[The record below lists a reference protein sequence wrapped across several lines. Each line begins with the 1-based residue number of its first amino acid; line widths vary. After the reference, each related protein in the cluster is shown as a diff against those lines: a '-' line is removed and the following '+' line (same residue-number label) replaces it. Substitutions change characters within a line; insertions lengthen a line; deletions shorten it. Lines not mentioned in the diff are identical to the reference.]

1 MKEFVV
7 KKSFHGSIRE
17 KRIIPELEKWVTTVS
32 KAVNSGSLIFNR
44 YLLHCLNNDLPLS
57 NLKCD
62 TIYNRCINS
71 GGTTYKVNPTPELD
85 YTKRNYFKTFP
96 AVLKDAG
103 NAQAYSYARGIYK
116 TNFITSLCVNFEH
129 RQKNYIQTWL
139 NKRENVVPF
148 HSAESHSPHNA
159 FIQIRNQVNNW
170 KNHDIT
176 NPDVLEF
183 IRIQKELLSSDE
195 KITCAWIKKHPEKVV
210 KYYFHIL
217 KYLEQHAETK
227 KFTLAPISKIK
238 RHFIRI
244 DVVVLFN
251 LLKNSKLI
259 DMTLKDFKAEKDLQF
274 SLVFKYKP
282 ENFSYIIDTDS
293 TSICFHYQK
302 IQTSS
307 GLPATTP
314 TPVRVKRII
323 GIDPGRVNLIFA
335 AEKINGKTK
344 TYRLTKKCYYNSSG
358 MTKARK
364 RNAKWQKQIE
374 REEKIFSTTS
384 PKTSDP
390 NVFDEFL
397 RDYISVYHILWPHKT
412 QAKYSRERFRC
423 YTLKRKTLDLFFN
436 NFSKDKSLPKPYI
449 AYGGAKFSATSRNEI
464 SAPTSSMLT
473 RHSAARSAAHE
484 GEKVEFALQAGA
496 ASPHH
501 ARCRNKFP
509 TKIVDEFRTT
519 KVCFDCES
527 VMSPIREVRG
537 MTRCTVRRSR
547 TCL

>member
-1 MKEFVV
+1 MTYAQCGAKRRAHEGEKVEFALQAGAA
-7 KKSFHGSIRE
+7 SPHRASSGH
-17 KRIIPELEKWVTTVS
+17 PELPG
-32 KAVNSGSLIFNR
+32 A
-44 YLLHCLNNDLPLS
+44 
-57 NLKCD
+57 
-62 TIYNRCINS
+62 
-71 GGTTYKVNPTPELD
+71 
-85 YTKRNYFKTFP
+85 
-96 AVLKDAG
+96 
-103 NAQAYSYARGIYK
+103 
-116 TNFITSLCVNFEH
+116 
-129 RQKNYIQTWL
+129 
-139 NKRENVVPF
+139 
-148 HSAESHSPHNA
+148 
-159 FIQIRNQVNNW
+159 
-170 KNHDIT
+170 
-176 NPDVLEF
+176 
-183 IRIQKELLSSDE
+183 
-195 KITCAWIKKHPEKVV
+195 
-210 KYYFHIL
+210 
-217 KYLEQHAETK
+217 
-227 KFTLAPISKIK
+227 
-238 RHFIRI
+238 
-244 DVVVLFN
+244 
-251 LLKNSKLI
+251 
-259 DMTLKDFKAEKDLQF
+259 
-274 SLVFKYKP
+274 
-282 ENFSYIIDTDS
+282 
-293 TSICFHYQK
+293 
-302 IQTSS
+302 
-307 GLPATTP
+307 

-473 RHSAARSAAHE
+473 R
-484 GEKVEFALQAGA
+484 
-496 ASPHH
+496 
-501 ARCRNKFP
+501 CRNKFP

-537 MTRCTVRRSR
+537 MTRCCSNECRHASYKNRDCNAALNIAKCFYSRPQILSRDLSNGKLEFKFFNLNRRQDGR
-547 TCL
+547 KITEK